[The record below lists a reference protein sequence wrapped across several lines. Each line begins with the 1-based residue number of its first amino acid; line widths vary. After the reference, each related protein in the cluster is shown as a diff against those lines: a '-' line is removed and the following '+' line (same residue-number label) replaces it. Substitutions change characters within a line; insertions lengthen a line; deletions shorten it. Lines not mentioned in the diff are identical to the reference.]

1 MNADTLL
8 NILPLSRNVST
19 ARRNVFTSS
28 VFFWTYVGSK
38 SYEDFTMQHVRTDLM
53 FTCKVLRKVVEH
65 PLVFNG
71 I

>member
-28 VFFWTYVGSK
+28 VFFWTYVCSK
-38 SYEDFTMQHVRTDLM
+38 SFEDFTVQHVRID
-53 FTCKVLRKVVEH
+53 FTSTRKALRKVVEH
-65 PLVFNG
+65 SLVFNG
-71 I
+71 V